1 MNKKSFLGGVA
12 VGIILTIVVLIVI
25 GTVNQAIEETDP
37 IDYLEHPVS
46 YENKTTTSVKVFQ
59 VLDNAALAREA
70 ATEIGGTVMYYGSIV
85 MILGKNF
92 YYDQVIT
99 IKNPQRIGT
108 YSYTTKA
115 DIPLTVPV
123 LDGNISE

>member
-12 VGIILTIVVLIVI
+12 VGILLTIAVLLVI
-25 GTVNQAIEETDP
+25 GAFNQAIGETDS
-37 IDYLEHPVS
+37 IEYLEHPVS
-46 YENKTTTSVKVFQ
+46 YENKTETSFEVFQ
-59 VLDNAALAREA
+59 VLGDAALAREA
-70 ATEIGGTVMYYGSIV
+70 STEIGGTVMYYGSIV

-92 YYDQVIT
+92 YCDQVIT

-115 DIPLTVPV
+115 DRPLTVPV